1 VQPAEFEVSNMR
13 AVYFN
18 SYGGVETL
26 EVGELPTPA
35 PGPGQVLVKVTA
47 CGLNRLDLIVR
58 SGSAPVKL
66 KFPHVPGSEVAGVVH
81 SLGAGVVGWEPG
93 QRVVIAPYLN
103 CGKCDY
109 CLSGREEVCLR
120 GDIVGLMSHGGY
132 AEFVVAPASNLVPI
146 PDGLGDKD
154 AAAVT
159 LSTLTAWHALVT
171 RAEVKP
177 GESVLVL
184 AAGSGVGSAAI
195 QIAKLAGAQVI
206 ATAST
211 EEKRRMAEEIG
222 ADIAISYLDGEM
234 RGAVRRISG
243 RRGVDV
249 VFEHVGGATWERSV
263 SCLARNGRLVICG
276 TTSGTRGVTD
286 LWGLFAKQLNLL
298 GTYGG
303 TRAELARVLSLTA
316 QGKLKA
322 VIDGEYPLE
331 QAGEAQ
337 ERLKA
342 RRQFGKI
349 LLIP

>member
-1 VQPAEFEVSNMR
+1 MR

-26 EVGELPTPA
+26 QVGELPTPA
-35 PGPGQVLVKVTA
+35 PGPGQVLIKVTA

-66 KFPHVPGSEVAGVVH
+66 KFPHVPGSEVAGVVE
-81 SLGAGVVGWEPG
+81 SLGAGVDEYEPG
-93 QRVVIAPYLN
+93 DRVVVAPYLN
-103 CGKCDY
+103 CGNCDY
-109 CLSGREEVCLR
+109 CLTGREEVCIR
-120 GDIVGLMSHGGY
+120 GDIVGLMSNGGY
-132 AEFVVAPASNLVPI
+132 AEFVVAPASSLVPI
-146 PDGLGDKD
+146 PDGLSDKE

-159 LSTLTAWHALVT
+159 LSTLTAWHALVS
-171 RAEVKP
+171 RADVKP

-211 EEKRRMAEEIG
+211 EEKREMAKELG

-249 VFEHVGGATWERSV
+249 VFEHVGGATWQRSIL
-263 SCLARNGRLVICG
+263 CLARNGRLVICG

-286 LWGLFAKQLNLL
+286 LWTLFAKQLNLL

-303 TRAELARVLSLTA
+303 TRSELAQVLSLTA
-316 QGKLKA
+316 LGKLRA
-322 VIDGEYPLE
+322 VIDREYPLE
-331 QAGEAQ
+331 QAREAQ
-337 ERLKA
+337 ERLRG